1 MNFQRIIEHDSDEDV
16 TEATLADHMDEI
28 DDDLYILIISQIES
42 ALPVQDDPR
51 TPASDSNVS
60 FQHMPT
66 TQHVRLPQL
75 HLKTFNGDV
84 SQWVAYINLFDAIV
98 HQNPTL
104 SSVLKFQYL
113 LSTLTA
119 EPLNLIKNLN
129 ISAANYPIVY
139 QLLKDR
145 YHNTCRLSTLHLNA
159 LLDLPNITIGNTK
172 SLRNFLNMY
181 AEHSHLLVHFNVTSP
196 QQ

>member
-1 MNFQRIIEHDSDEDV
+1 
-16 TEATLADHMDEI
+16 
-28 DDDLYILIISQIES
+28 
-42 ALPVQDDPR
+42 
-51 TPASDSNVS
+51 
-60 FQHMPT
+60 MPT
-66 TQHVRLPQL
+66 TQHVHLPQL
-75 HLKTFNGDV
+75 DLKTFNGDV
-84 SQWVAYINLFDAIV
+84 SQWVTYINLFDTTV

-113 LSTLTA
+113 LSSLTA
-119 EPLNLIKNLN
+119 EPLNLIINLN

-145 YHNTCRLSTLHLNA
+145 YHSTHRLYTLHLNA

-172 SLRNFLNMY
+172 SLRNFLNLF
-181 AEHSHLLVHFNVTSP
+181 AEHSQFSVHFNVTSP